1 MPHGTR
7 AFFYPYSL
15 ETYSLGTDL
24 NEHPNWVSINERV
37 VLYKLFVC
45 AFMRVRLRLITH
57 LCVYMHRL
65 RGNNDR
71 LAVRYAKMRTDARVC
86 ANIELSEMQDVL

>member
-1 MPHGTR
+1 MPHGIR

-15 ETYSLGTDL
+15 GTDL
-24 NEHPNWVSINERV
+24 NEYPNWVSINERV
-37 VLYKLFVC
+37 VLYKLLVC

-57 LCVYMHRL
+57 LCVYMRRL

-71 LAVRYAKMRTDARVC
+71 LAVRYAKTRTTRVFVR
-86 ANIELSEMQDVL
+86 I